1 MSSRQIR
8 KLQQQ
13 RELEQ
18 AKLREAAEEGS
29 DEDEQDDYRPPAKAS
44 LFAGFAALQDEDEDE
59 DDEDDEETKID
70 ETAHV
75 SPDEAEPSPAPK
87 KAKKSKKKKKKAKA
101 KAQETSEA
109 QKPETKDEGDDID
122 AALRELNI
130 SAEKTGQQQP
140 QEPVILLDPEYE
152 RAYALLGVNNQHL
165 KVGNEMRNLFG
176 RTAVEN
182 NDEAGGPVPRG
193 GRRRQ
198 RAQQQQ
204 VDLETALKGHHAPGK
219 GLPEVTLR
227 RNIFIQGKEEW
238 PRATTGGLTMERV
251 DELIDGTVEFRFVHD
266 NAYEA
271 VQNQFRI
278 FVEMGDPQNLI
289 GLLQRNPYHIS
300 LLLQVSKIAKDQS
313 DHSLSNDLVERA
325 LFSFARA
332 STSLFATKISLG
344 KARLDFARPEN
355 RELWLAGYHYIKSLT
370 MKGTYRT
377 AFEWC
382 KLLLLLDL
390 EDDPYCLKL
399 VIHHLALRAH
409 EFQWFVDA
417 ESSPMFGDDRGFT
430 RDFQLLSL
438 GLAHMHLKHGKESRE
453 ALGQAIKKFPYLFCM
468 LFKELNIDDAPA
480 SIWGVLPR
488 NNAEDLFSQIY
499 IRQTKDLWSTP
510 EATSLLVEVAHAV
523 GKPDEEEMVPIPNEC
538 MDLDLGR
545 FVYLDNTPSLM
556 ALVPSNVMH
565 RLPNSD
571 SDPLPPQA
579 DMNIFSHPT
588 QRLPFATGADG
599 MAPDGGLEG
608 FFDPVAAMRALLP
621 NWVGPLP
628 DSERLAPGAIEA
640 GPIQEIVDRE
650 TENGDFA
657 AIEALNRG
665 DWAAADNVQNLSS
678 VRRLYRYLFGDRAYT
693 TAEEREA
700 GARRLRERS
709 EERRN
714 NPPPQTTVH
723 FSDDDFTS
731 DEEYEYEEGDEE
743 DDEEDDG
750 FEDAEETQEGDTQ
763 EGNAQAGNA
772 QAGNAQEGNTP

>member
-29 DEDEQDDYRPPAKAS
+29 EEDEQEDYRPPAKAS
-44 LFAGFAALQDEDEDE
+44 LFSSFAALQDEDNDD
-59 DDEDDEETKID
+59 DDEDDDETKID
-70 ETAHV
+70 EKTHK
-75 SPDEAEPSPAPK
+75 SSDEAEPSPPPK

-101 KAQETSEA
+101 KAQEASEA
-109 QKPETKDEGDDID
+109 PKPGAKDEGDDID

-130 SAEKTGQQQP
+130 NAEKTGQEPQP
-140 QEPVILLDPEYE
+140 PTIELDPNYE
-152 RAYALLGVNNQHL
+152 RMCTLLGVNSQHL

-182 NDEAGGPVPRG
+182 NDDAGGPVPRG

-198 RAQQQQ
+198 RAQQQ

-219 GLPEVTLR
+219 GLPELTLR

-238 PRATTGGLTMERV
+238 PRATTGGLTMEMV
-251 DELIDGTVEFRFVHD
+251 DDMQFVDGTIEFRFVHD

-278 FVEMGDPQNLI
+278 YVEMGDPQNLI
-289 GLLQRNPYHIS
+289 GLLQKNPYHIS

-355 RELWLAGYHYIKSLT
+355 RELWLAGYHYIRSLT

-377 AFEWC
+377 AFEWA

-390 EDDPYCLKL
+390 EDDPYCMRL
-399 VIHHLALRAH
+399 VVHHLALRAH
-409 EFQWFVDA
+409 QFEWLVEAF
-417 ESSPMFGDDRGFT
+417 SRRMFADDRGFIEE
-430 RDFQLLSL
+430 FQLPSVA
-438 GLAHMHLKHGKESRE
+438 LAHMHLKQGAECRE
-453 ALGQAIKKFPYLFCM
+453 VLGRAIKKFPYLFCL
-468 LFKELNIDDAPA
+468 LFKELNLDDAPP
-480 SIWGVLPR
+480 SIWGILPR
-488 NNAEDLFSQIY
+488 NNAEEFFSSIY
-499 IRQTKDLWSTP
+499 IRQTKDLWNTP
-510 EATSLLVEVAHAV
+510 EATSILVEVAHAV
-523 GKPDEEEMVPIPNEC
+523 GKSDPKAIIPIPDVC
-538 MDLDLGR
+538 MDLNAAR
-545 FVYLDNTPSLM
+545 FIYLDNTPALM
-556 ALVPSNVMH
+556 SLVPSGLMH

-571 SDPLPPQA
+571 SDPLPPEA
-579 DMNIFSHPT
+579 EMNIFSHPT
-588 QRLPFATGADG
+588 QRLPFATGAAG

-608 FFDPVAAMRALLP
+608 FFDPVAAMRQLMP
-621 NWVGPLP
+621 EWRGPPPETDNL
-628 DSERLAPGAIEA
+628 RPGVIEA

-650 TENGDFA
+650 TENGEFA

-665 DWAAADNVQNLSS
+665 DWAAADNVQNLGS
-678 VRRLYRYLFGDRAYT
+678 VRRLYRYLFGERSYV
-693 TAEEREA
+693 TAEQMAEGER
-700 GARRLRERS
+700 RSRELS

-714 NPPPQTTVH
+714 NPVREPRVFLP
-723 FSDDDFTS
+723 DDELST
-731 DEEYEYEEGDEE
+731 DEEYSDY
-743 DDEEDDG
+743 DDEEEEE
-750 FEDAEETQEGDTQ
+750 FEDAEETHGDA
-763 EGNAQAGNA
+763 EERH
-772 QAGNAQEGNTP
+772 EGNTP

>member
-29 DEDEQDDYRPPAKAS
+29 EEDEQEDYRPPAKAS
-44 LFAGFAALQDEDEDE
+44 LFSSFAALQDEDNDD
-59 DDEDDEETKID
+59 DDEDDDETKID
-70 ETAHV
+70 EKTHK
-75 SPDEAEPSPAPK
+75 SSDEAEPSPPPK

-101 KAQETSEA
+101 KAQEASEA
-109 QKPETKDEGDDID
+109 PKPGAKDEGDDID

-130 SAEKTGQQQP
+130 NAEKTGQEPQP
-140 QEPVILLDPEYE
+140 PTIELDPNYE
-152 RAYALLGVNNQHL
+152 RMCTLLGVNSQHL

-182 NDEAGGPVPRG
+182 NDDAGGPVPRG

-198 RAQQQQ
+198 RAQQQ

-219 GLPEVTLR
+219 GLPELTLR

-238 PRATTGGLTMERV
+238 PRATTGGLTMEMV
-251 DELIDGTVEFRFVHD
+251 DDMQFVDGTIEFRFVHD

-278 FVEMGDPQNLI
+278 YVEMGDPQNLI
-289 GLLQRNPYHIS
+289 GLLQKNPYHIS

-355 RELWLAGYHYIKSLT
+355 RELWLAGYHYIRSLT

-377 AFEWC
+377 AFEWA

-390 EDDPYCLKL
+390 EDDPYCMRL
-399 VIHHLALRAH
+399 VVHHLALRAH
-409 EFQWFVDA
+409 QFEWLVEAF
-417 ESSPMFGDDRGFT
+417 SRRMFADDRGFIEE
-430 RDFQLLSL
+430 FQLPSVA
-438 GLAHMHLKHGKESRE
+438 LAHMHLKQGAECRE
-453 ALGQAIKKFPYLFCM
+453 VLGRAIKKFPYLFCL
-468 LFKELNIDDAPA
+468 LFKELNLDDAPP
-480 SIWGVLPR
+480 SIWGILPR
-488 NNAEDLFSQIY
+488 NNAEEFFSSIY
-499 IRQTKDLWSTP
+499 IRQTKDLWNTP
-510 EATSLLVEVAHAV
+510 EATSILVEVAHAV
-523 GKPDEEEMVPIPNEC
+523 GKSDPKAIIPIPDVC
-538 MDLDLGR
+538 MDLNAAR
-545 FVYLDNTPSLM
+545 FIYLDNTPALM
-556 ALVPSNVMH
+556 SLVPSGLMH

-571 SDPLPPQA
+571 SDPLPPEA
-579 DMNIFSHPT
+579 EMNIFSHPT
-588 QRLPFATGADG
+588 QRLPFATGAAG

-608 FFDPVAAMRALLP
+608 FFDPVAAMRQLMP
-621 NWVGPLP
+621 EWRGPPPETDNL
-628 DSERLAPGAIEA
+628 RPGVIEA

-650 TENGDFA
+650 TENGEFA

-665 DWAAADNVQNLSS
+665 DWAAADNVQNLGS
-678 VRRLYRYLFGDRAYT
+678 VRRLYRYLFGERSYV
-693 TAEEREA
+693 TAEQMAEGER
-700 GARRLRERS
+700 RSRELS

-714 NPPPQTTVH
+714 NPVREPRVFLP
-723 FSDDDFTS
+723 DDELST
-731 DEEYEYEEGDEE
+731 DEEYSDY
-743 DDEEDDG
+743 DDEEEEG
-750 FEDAEETQEGDTQ
+750 EFEDAEETLEDAGETHGDA
-763 EGNAQAGNA
+763 EVRR
-772 QAGNAQEGNTP
+772 EGNTP

>member
-29 DEDEQDDYRPPAKAS
+29 DEDEQEDYRPPAKAS
-44 LFAGFAALQDEDEDE
+44 LFSSFAALQDEDN
-59 DDEDDEETKID
+59 DDDDDDDEETKID
-70 ETAHV
+70 EKTHM
-75 SPDEAEPSPAPK
+75 SSDEAEPSPPPK

-101 KAQETSEA
+101 KAQEATEDK
-109 QKPETKDEGDDID
+109 KPGAKDDGDDID
-122 AALRELNI
+122 AALRELNVN
-130 SAEKTGQQQP
+130 AEKAG
-140 QEPVILLDPEYE
+140 QEPQPPPIPLDPNYE
-152 RAYALLGVNNQHL
+152 GMCTLLGVNSQHL

-176 RTAVEN
+176 RTAIEN

-219 GLPEVTLR
+219 GLPELTLR

-238 PRATTGGLTMERV
+238 PRATTGGLTMAMV
-251 DELIDGTVEFRFVHD
+251 DDMQFVDGTIEFRFVHD

-355 RELWLAGYHYIKSLT
+355 RELWLAGYHYIRSLT

-377 AFEWC
+377 AFEWA

-390 EDDPYCLKL
+390 EDDPYCMRL
-399 VIHHLALRAH
+399 VLHHIALRAH
-409 EFQWFVDA
+409 QFEWLIEA
-417 ESSPMFGDDRGFT
+417 SSRRMFADDRAFME
-430 RDFQLLSL
+430 DFQLPSVA
-438 GLAHMHLKHGKESRE
+438 LAHMHLKHGAESRE
-453 ALGQAIKKFPYLFCM
+453 VLGRAIKKFPYLFCL
-468 LFKELNIDDAPA
+468 LFKELNLDDAPP
-480 SIWGVLPR
+480 SIWGILPR
-488 NNAEDLFSQIY
+488 GNGEEFFSSIY
-499 IRQTKDLWSTP
+499 IRQTKDLWGTP

-523 GKPDEEEMVPIPNEC
+523 GKSDPKDIVPISDLC
-538 MDLDLGR
+538 MDLNAAR
-545 FVYLDNTPSLM
+545 FIYLDNTPALM
-556 ALVPSNVMH
+556 SLVPSQIMH

-571 SDPLPPQA
+571 SDPLPPEA
-579 DMNIFSHPT
+579 EMNIFSHPT
-588 QRLPFATGADG
+588 QRLAFATGADG
-599 MAPDGGLEG
+599 MAPDGALEG
-608 FFDPVAAMRALLP
+608 FFDPVAAIRQFIP
-621 NWVGPLP
+621 GWTGPP
-628 DSERLAPGAIEA
+628 PETERLLPGAIDA
-640 GPIQEIVDRE
+640 APIQELVDRE
-650 TENGDFA
+650 TENGEFA

-678 VRRLYRYLFGDRAYT
+678 VRRLYRYLFGERAYVT
-693 TAEEREA
+693 DEQRREGERSM
-700 GARRLRERS
+700 RERS
-709 EERRN
+709 EERRR
-714 NPPPQTTVH
+714 NPPQLPDVYLSGDELT
-723 FSDDDFTS
+723 
-731 DEEYEYEEGDEE
+731 DEEYSDY
-743 DDEEDDG
+743 DDEEEG
-750 FEDAEETQEGDTQ
+750 EFEDAEETHEGT
-763 EGNAQAGNA
+763 EETR
-772 QAGNAQEGNTP
+772 EGNTP